1 MYSKVNYTV
10 VGVFVLLFGIG
21 VVWFAFWLGK
31 YGMEDEYYTY
41 KLEMSDSV
49 SGLSEDA
56 DVMLRGVDIGRVTK
70 IQINPKN
77 IEKTEIYIQIKQS
90 VPIKEDMVASTK
102 MFGVTGLLSAK
113 TLQPTDDYI
122 PIIKTKESFVTTLSA
137 NVGSLS
143 EKLNTLLSQSEKLL
157 SNENI
162 NKIDRIL
169 DNIERASN
177 KGESSLDELSSS
189 LHEFRNAMR
198 KLNRKFDNVGNDV
211 EEIKK
216 VLIPTINN
224 FNRVTLDVEQ
234 SLDRGDYNLKK
245 ILEPVLV
252 DMQILSSQLNDMAI
266 QMEQSPSD
274 LLFKS
279 RKPLKGPGE

>member
-1 MYSKVNYTV
+1 MYAIRSY
-10 VGVFVLLFGIG
+10 
-21 VVWFAFWLGK
+21 
-31 YGMEDEYYTY
+31 YG
-41 KLEMSDSV
+41 
-49 SGLSEDA
+49 
-56 DVMLRGVDIGRVTK
+56 
-70 IQINPKN
+70 
-77 IEKTEIYIQIKQS
+77 
-90 VPIKEDMVASTK
+90 
-102 MFGVTGLLSAK
+102 
-113 TLQPTDDYI
+113 
-122 PIIKTKESFVTTLSA
+122 
-137 NVGSLS
+137 
-143 EKLNTLLSQSEKLL
+143 
-157 SNENI
+157 
-162 NKIDRIL
+162 
-169 DNIERASN
+169 
-177 KGESSLDELSSS
+177 
-189 LHEFRNAMR
+189 LHEFRSAMR